1 MPEDVS
7 QKVTSIIADT
17 LHIPIERVTL
27 DSSFAELRIDSLA
40 GVSIIA
46 DLEDAF
52 GIEIPDED
60 ALRVRSVREVVDSLR
75 KALEA
80 RGRGPAQA

>member
-7 QKVTSIIADT
+7 QKVT
-17 LHIPIERVTL
+17 
-27 DSSFAELRIDSLA
+27 
-40 GVSIIA
+40 SIIA